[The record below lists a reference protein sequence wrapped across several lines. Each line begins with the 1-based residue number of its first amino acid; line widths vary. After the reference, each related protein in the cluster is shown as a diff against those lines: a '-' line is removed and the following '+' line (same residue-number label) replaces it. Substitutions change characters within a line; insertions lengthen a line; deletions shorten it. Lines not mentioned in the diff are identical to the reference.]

1 MKFLILID
9 RIYSKIMIFFLLL
22 SIPFTAFSIYLY
34 LNLPNIIPVQF
45 GLRFEPS
52 NWGNKATIFM
62 FPLIFL
68 ILPTFMSRKSISSQ
82 EKLLT
87 RSASAE
93 IIIIVILTFLL
104 IMMIGVYYLYFRML

>member
-22 SIPFTAFSIYLY
+22 VIPFTAFSVYLY

-52 NWGNKATIFM
+52 NWGNKATIL

-93 IIIIVILTFLL
+93 IITIVLLTFLL
-104 IMMIGVYYLYFRML
+104 IMMIGVYYLYFKML

>member
-22 SIPFTAFSIYLY
+22 VIPFTAFSVYLY

-52 NWGNKATIFM
+52 NWVNKATIFM

-93 IIIIVILTFLL
+93 IITIVILTFLL